1 MNGRCLELK
10 ILNKNILREFK
21 FSLARFISIA
31 TLLALGV
38 FILIGL
44 KVTGNDMRQTA
55 NNYYTSHKMADAV
68 IKSTSDISK
77 SDQDKIKKFNHIKTI
92 EFTNNTDG
100 LISGSNQSI
109 RVQAKT
115 TKLSINKL
123 ASGRLPKKDNEIA
136 LSSRAKTKYK
146 IGDYITLNN
155 KSHNE
160 LSSLKHSK
168 YKIVGF
174 VTSADYLLKQNLGA
188 TNVGTGQIDTYGVVT
203 KEAFK
208 STTPSI
214 ALISYDNLIGTSYS
228 NKYEKRVE
236 KNVSQTESDVRNLS
250 QNRQKS
256 IISQFDKQL
265 AAQMPALT
273 KAYGSKTNQVIAK
286 EKKQVAKKS
295 QALTYTIQSR
305 NDYNQGYNQY
315 GEDAKRIDVLSN
327 TFPLIFFAVA
337 ILVVL
342 ITMSRMGEEKRL
354 ELGTLRALGY
364 SKFSAM
370 KVFLLYGF
378 LASALG
384 TTIGAWLGTT
394 FLPRKIF
401 AAYTAN
407 FVIPNFITP
416 ISWSWIGLSFAITIL
431 CTVLPAVYVAGN
443 SLREKPATLMLPKP
457 PKKGSKILLEHIP
470 FLWKRFSFNYK
481 VTLRNLFRYKFKSL
495 MTIVGILGCTAL
507 LITGF
512 GIKDSLS
519 GIVNTQY
526 KDIIHYDIIGMYNTS
541 DSGDNIDN
549 YKNYVK
555 NLKGVKSQ
563 TSIYYEGVTAKSS
576 DMVNNQ
582 QISMIIPKSNDKF
595 SKYVTLQTPSAHKKI
610 TLSSNGATITQKLA
624 KVMNVNVGDKM
635 TIKDSTGKKH
645 KIKVASITEMYAGHD
660 IYMSSSYYKKVFNK
674 SVSYNSL
681 MMRLTNRSESN
692 IDSISR
698 KLTKQA
704 ASKTVIQSDD
714 AKQTINN
721 ILNGLNNLVLIIII
735 AASLL
740 AFVVLF
746 TLTNINVSERIRELS
761 TIKVLGFYPME
772 VVMYIYR
779 DTFILTIIGILLGY
793 VGGGWLHN
801 YIMQTLPPETAMADL
816 TLLWSNFTISGLMT
830 IIFSI
835 VVMIFMARKIKNVDM
850 LGALKSVD

>member
-1 MNGRCLELK
+1 MK

-21 FSLARFISIA
+21 FSIARFISIA

-55 NNYYTSHKMADAV
+55 NSYYTSHKMADAV

-77 SDQDKIKKFNHIKTI
+77 SDQTKIKKINHIKTI
-92 EFTNNTDG
+92 EFSNSTDG
-100 LISGSNQSI
+100 LISNSNQSI
-109 RVQAKT
+109 RIQANT
-115 TKLSINKL
+115 TKLSISKPTT
-123 ASGRLPKKDNEIA
+123 GRLPQNNNEIA
-136 LSSRAKTKYK
+136 LSSRAKGKYK
-146 IGDYITLNN
+146 LGDYITINN
-155 KSHNE
+155 KSHE
-160 LSSLKHSK
+160 KLSTLKNSK
-168 YKIVGF
+168 LKVVGF

-188 TNVGTGQIDTYGVVT
+188 TTVGTGQIDTYGIVKKT
-203 KEAFK
+203 NFK
-208 STTPSI
+208 SKTPSL
-214 ALISYDNLIGTSYS
+214 ALISYNNLKGASYS
-228 NKYEKRVE
+228 DSYAKQVE
-236 KNVSQTESDVRNLS
+236 KNVSNTESKVRTMS
-250 QNRQKS
+250 QNRQQA
-256 IISQFDKQL
+256 IITKFNEQITKET
-265 AAQMPALT
+265 PALS
-273 KAYGSKTNQVIAK
+273 KLYGNKTNQVIK
-286 EKKQVAKKS
+286 TEKNKVSKKAS
-295 QALTYTIQSR
+295 ALTYTIQSR

-315 GEDAKRIDVLSN
+315 GEDAKRIDILSN

-337 ILVVL
+337 ILVVF
-342 ITMSRMGEEKRL
+342 ITMSRMGEEKRI

-378 LASALG
+378 LASAIG
-384 TTIGAWLGTT
+384 TAIGAWLGTT

-401 AAYTAN
+401 SAYTAN
-407 FVIPNFITP
+407 FVIPNLKTP
-416 ISWSWIGLSFAITIL
+416 ISWSLIGLSFVITIL

-470 FLWKRFSFNYK
+470 FIWKHFSFNYK
-481 VTLRNLFRYKFKSL
+481 VTMRNLFRYKFKSL
-495 MTIVGILGCTAL
+495 MTIVGVLGCTAL

-526 KDIIHYDIIGMYNTS
+526 KDIVHYDVIGMYNTS
-541 DSGDNIDN
+541 DSTKNIDH
-549 YKNYVK
+549 YKSYVK
-555 NLKGVKSQ
+555 NLNGLKEQ
-563 TSIYYEGVTAKSS
+563 TSVYYESITAKSKE
-576 DMVNNQ
+576 MVNNQ
-582 QISMIIPKSNDKF
+582 QISMVIPKSTRQF
-595 SKYVTLQTPSAHKKI
+595 SNYVTLQTPTAHKEISLTKD
-610 TLSSNGATITQKLA
+610 GAAITQKLA
-624 KVMNVNVGDKM
+624 KVMNVAVGDKM
-635 TIKDSTGKKH
+635 TIKDSTGKKYR
-645 KIKVASITEMYAGHD
+645 IKVAAITEMYAGHN
-660 IYMSSSYYKKVFNK
+660 IYMSPSYYKKVFK
-674 SVSYNSL
+674 KAVSYNSL
-681 MMRLTNRSESN
+681 MIRLKNRSETN
-692 IDSISR
+692 IDKVSR
-698 KLTKQA
+698 GLTKQS

-721 ILNGLNNLVLIIII
+721 ILDGLNNLVLIIIF

-779 DTFILTIIGILLGY
+779 ETLILTIIGILLGY
-793 VGGGWLHN
+793 VGGSWLHN
-801 YIMQTLPPETAMADL
+801 YIMQTLPPETAMADM

-830 IIFSI
+830 VVFSI
-835 VVMIFMARKIKNVDM
+835 IVMIFMARKIKNVDM

>member
-1 MNGRCLELK
+1 
-10 ILNKNILREFK
+10 
-21 FSLARFISIA
+21 
-31 TLLALGV
+31 
-38 FILIGL
+38 
-44 KVTGNDMRQTA
+44 MRQTA

-68 IKSTSDISK
+68 IKSTSNISK
-77 SDQDKIKKFNHIKTI
+77 ADQNKMKSFDHIKKI
-92 EFTNNTDG
+92 EFTSSTDG
-100 LISGSNQSI
+100 LISNSDKSI

-115 TKLSINKL
+115 SKLSISKIT
-123 ASGRLPKKDNEIA
+123 SGRLPQKDNEIA
-136 LSSRAKTKYK
+136 LSNSDKSKYQ
-146 IGDYITLNN
+146 IGNYITLKN
-155 KSHNE
+155 KSHNK
-160 LSSLKHSK
+160 LSTLKNSK
-168 YKIVGF
+168 FKVVGF

-188 TNVGTGQIDTYGVVT
+188 TNVGTGQIDTYGVVN
-203 KEAFK
+203 KSAFK
-208 STTPSI
+208 SSTPSI
-214 ALISYDNLIGTSYS
+214 ALISYDNLNGKSYS
-228 NKYEKRVE
+228 NSYDKQVE
-236 KNVSQTESDVRNLS
+236 KNVSQSESKIRKMS
-250 QNRQKS
+250 KNRQKT
-256 IISQFDKQL
+256 IISQFNNKL
-265 AAQMPALT
+265 AQETPTLT
-273 KAYGSKTNQVIAK
+273 KLYGDKTNQLIKTEQNQVS
-286 EKKQVAKKS
+286 KKAA
-295 QALTYTIQSR
+295 ALTYTIQSR

-337 ILVVL
+337 ILVVF

-364 SKFSAM
+364 SKLSAM
-370 KVFLLYGF
+370 KIFLLYGF
-378 LASALG
+378 LASVLG
-384 TTIGAWLGTT
+384 TSLGAWLGTT
-394 FLPRKIF
+394 FLPKKIF
-401 AAYTAN
+401 SAYTAN
-407 FVIPNFITP
+407 FVIPHFLTP
-416 ISWSWIGLSFAITIL
+416 ASWSWIGLSFAITIL

-457 PKKGSKILLEHIP
+457 PKKGSKILLERIP

-526 KDIIHYDIIGMYNTS
+526 KDIIHYDIIGMYNTA
-541 DSGDNIDN
+541 DSNENIDH

-555 NLKGVKSQ
+555 DLKGTKEQ
-563 TSIYYEGVTAKSS
+563 TSVYYEGITAKST

-582 QISMIIPKSNDKF
+582 QISMIVPKSKTQFKD
-595 SKYVTLQTPSAHKKI
+595 YVTLQTPSAHKKI
-610 TLSSNGATITQKLA
+610 NLTKNGAVITQKLA

-635 TIKDSTGKKH
+635 TIKDSSGKKYRI
-645 KIKVASITEMYAGHD
+645 KIAAITEMYAGHD
-660 IYMSSSYYKKVFNK
+660 VYMSSSYYKKIFNK

-681 MMRLTNRSESN
+681 MMRLNNRSETN
-692 IDSISR
+692 IDKISR
-698 KLTKQA
+698 KLTKQT

-721 ILNGLNNLVLIIII
+721 ILDGLNNLVLIIII

-779 DTFILTIIGILLGY
+779 ETFILTIIGILLGY
-793 VGGGWLHN
+793 IGGAWLHN
-801 YIMQTLPPETAMADL
+801 YIMQTLPPETAMADM

-830 IIFSI
+830 IIFSVI
-835 VVMIFMARKIKNVDM
+835 VMIFMAKKIKKVDM